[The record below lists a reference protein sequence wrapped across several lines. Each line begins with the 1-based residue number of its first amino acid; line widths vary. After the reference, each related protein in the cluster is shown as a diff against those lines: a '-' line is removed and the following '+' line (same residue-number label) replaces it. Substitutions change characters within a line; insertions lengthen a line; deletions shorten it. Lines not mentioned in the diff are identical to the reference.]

1 MAHPVA
7 FVQDLKDSLPKVGIT
22 KVIRALKEKLPKG
35 NPRYD
40 LLLRIESEHN
50 DLRELMIEGTISDE
64 NLRARNAQIEKRL
77 IELLNLLS
85 AADFDPETRHTR
97 IAKEQKIKKGHVL
110 YRIPNKMQVKKEY
123 RCLVRIAFTKEMV
136 LSGLELDDD
145 TEIRSEVRISDRMQV
160 SLIDPQREPVFEIRT
175 TSQSEQIIDT
185 DEATEWRFFVMPLV
199 SGKHFLELK
208 VQIVFHIDGK
218 DVVREK
224 TLEESVVIV
233 TEAPDVAEE
242 APFKTAVGDL
252 NVPGDLELFTPT
264 NEGIKSKKGFLSGA
278 LRWMAL
284 SMALL
289 MGFTSAYAYGPK
301 SFQEKI
307 DWPITRYIKDSEEGY
322 VNFLKDHEKSKHV
335 ETAVFRKAK
344 AIERDLPSQP
354 EKALDAMAVYLKDF
368 SGTGKYLDEAYWT
381 MGQLSQEP
389 DYYQQYL
396 NLQGELPNDSAA
408 KKAIAT
414 LEPRLWENVRA
425 QNSVIQLDRYLRLY
439 PSGEYRQEALRQ
451 LTDST
456 VWQQPATLPPGIPVD
471 TAKVNWQNRLQAYAK
486 ELPAE
491 DTLAKQTLLARS
503 ENVVLPKVTTSAA
516 VVKDNTDTKST
527 VPQEAVPETTPASTP
542 TEVPTTEQTTATP
555 STQGQ
560 QPASHPCPDA
570 DKDTICD
577 DKDNCPETPNTNQAD
592 TDRDGIGDACDDCPA
607 TKGIAELRGCP
618 QKALVATASAASLA
632 DIATNMVR
640 IPGGTFTMG
649 CQEGRDTGCFDEEK
663 PAHEVT
669 ISSFSISKYEVTQ
682 AQWRAVM
689 GSNPSLNSGCD
700 DCPVE
705 QVSWNDIQEFLQ
717 KLNSQTGQNYRLP
730 TEAEWEF
737 AARGGNKSQG
747 YLYSGSNTIG
757 EVAWYVD
764 NYEQGNTHGA
774 RKATRPVGGKK
785 PNELGLYDMSGNV
798 YEWCSDW
805 FGEDYYQKSAQQ
817 NPRGPEEGTL
827 CVARGGSWRGYP
839 WNCRSAY
846 RYGDMPTF
854 RNNNFGFRL
863 ARTPLQ

>member
-7 FVQDLKDSLPKVGIT
+7 FVQDLKDRLTKVGII

-40 LLLRIESEHN
+40 LLLRIESEYN
-50 DLRELMIEGTISDE
+50 DLRELMLEGTISDE
-64 NLRARNAQIEKRL
+64 NLRTRKAQIEKRL

-97 IAKEQKIKKGHVL
+97 IAKEQKVKKGHVL

-145 TEIRSEVRISDRMQV
+145 VEIRSEVRISDRMQV

-199 SGKHFLELK
+199 SGEHFLELK

-264 NEGIKSKKGFLSGA
+264 NEGIKSKKGLLSGA

-289 MGFTSAYAYGPK
+289 MGVTSAYAYGPK

-322 VNFLKDHEKSKHV
+322 VNFLKEHKKSKHV

-354 EKALDAMAVYLKDF
+354 EKALDAMAVYLESF
-368 SGTGKYLDEAYWT
+368 GGTGKYLDEAYWT

-396 NLQGELPNDSAA
+396 ELKGELPKDSAA
-408 KKAIAT
+408 KAAVAK
-414 LEPRLWENVRA
+414 LEPRLWESV
-425 QNSVIQLDRYLRLY
+425 QMQSSVIQLDRYLRLY
-439 PSGEYRQEALRQ
+439 PSGEHRQEALLK

-471 TAKVNWQNRLQAYAK
+471 TAKVNWQNRLQAYAA

-491 DTLAKQTLLARS
+491 DALAKQTLLARS
-503 ENVVLPKVTTSAA
+503 ENVVLPKVTNSAA
-516 VVKDNTDTKST
+516 VVNTNTDPQST
-527 VPQEAVPETTPASTP
+527 APQEAVQETTPASTP
-542 TEVPTTEQTTATP
+542 TVAPATEQTTATP
-555 STQGQ
+555 ATQGQ
-560 QPASHPCPDA
+560 QPPCPDA

-592 TDRDGIGDACDDCPA
+592 TDRDGIGDACDECLA
-607 TKGIAELRGCP
+607 TKGIKELKGCP
-618 QKALVATASAASLA
+618 KKIVEGTASAATLA
-632 DIATNMVR
+632 DIAANMVR
-640 IPGGTFTMG
+640 VAGDTFTMG
-649 CQEGRDTGCFDEEK
+649 CQEGRDTDCFDDEK
-663 PAHEVT
+663 PPHEVT
-669 ISSFSISKYEVTQ
+669 LSSFSISKYEVTQ

-689 GSNPSLNSGCD
+689 GSDPPALYNKGCD
-700 DCPVE
+700 QCPVE
-705 QVSWNDIQEFLQ
+705 GVSWNDTQEFLQ
-717 KLNSQTGQNYRLP
+717 KLNAQTGQNYRLP
-730 TEAEWEF
+730 TEAEWEY
-737 AARGGNKSQG
+737 AARGGTKSQG

-757 EVAWYVD
+757 EVAWYYE
-764 NYEQGNTHGA
+764 NHEQGNTHGA
-774 RKATRPVGGKK
+774 EKTTRPVGGKK

-798 YEWCSDW
+798 YEWCSDRY
-805 FGEDYYQKSAQQ
+805 GEDYYENSPQQ
-817 NPRGPEEGTL
+817 NPRGPEEGSYR
-827 CVARGGSWRGYP
+827 VDRGGSWYDAP
-839 WNCRSAY
+839 EFCRSANRNGNTPTN
-846 RYGDMPTF
+846 RYDTV
-854 RNNNFGFRL
+854 GFRL
-863 ARTPLQ
+863 ARS